1 MSDKPRVVSE
11 QQCPEHLRANR
22 SALAQW
28 FGRSV
33 LKLFGWR
40 VEGRIPNVER
50 LLIIGAPHTS
60 NWDFVYAMATI
71 LGLNIRLLWLAKH
84 TIFKPGVR
92 WFMEWLGGIPI
103 NRSKPQDVV
112 ANVARYVERERGIV
126 IALAPEGTR
135 KRVDKWKNGFLR
147 MAEATDCTIFMIGL
161 DFVGKRVVLGE
172 TFEPTGDHEAD
183 LATIMEHYKRY
194 NGKFPDRET

>member
-1 MSDKPRVVSE
+1 
-11 QQCPEHLRANR
+11 
-22 SALAQW
+22 
-28 FGRSV
+28 
-33 LKLFGWR
+33 
-40 VEGRIPNVER
+40 
-50 LLIIGAPHTS
+50 
-60 NWDFVYAMATI
+60 
-71 LGLNIRLLWLAKH
+71 
-84 TIFKPGVR
+84 
-92 WFMEWLGGIPI
+92 MEWLGGIPI

-147 MAEATDCTIFMIGL
+147 MAEAIDCTIFMIGL
-161 DFVGKRVVLGE
+161 DFAAKRVVLGE

-183 LATIMEHYKRY
+183 LAAIMAHYKRY